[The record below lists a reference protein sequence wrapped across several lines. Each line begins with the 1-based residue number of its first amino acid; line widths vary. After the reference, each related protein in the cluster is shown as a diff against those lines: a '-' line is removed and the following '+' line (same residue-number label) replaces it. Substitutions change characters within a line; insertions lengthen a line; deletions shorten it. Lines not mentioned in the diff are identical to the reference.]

1 MKFPFKWDE
10 DDNLLLEGEVIAYLS
25 TVAGRRGYRGY
36 YGIGYFLPGIKGVTE
51 LSELIKGKA
60 IAKKEAERKVIN
72 WFNKMLRR
80 V

>member
-36 YGIGYFLPGIKGVTE
+36 YGIGYFLPGIKG
-51 LSELIKGKA
+51 GDRA
-60 IAKKEAERKVIN
+60 
-72 WFNKMLRR
+72 
-80 V
+80 